1 MREGNNLGK
10 SKAVKAH
17 TRVTGDDAF
26 KARCTNARAIALLR
40 GMPTPPGPIQSGRKG
55 ISCLFLRKSNRLF
68 HSQSEKAIILILDF
82 CHVCISY
89 SVEGECSRLL
99 STLPVGYSLTHR
111 NRRLFRSDSSTCA
124 FVQGQIPSSRKVEDG
139 LPGGRLTHKIKRSA
153 YAFYP
158 CQALLESESHLR
170 YLHH

>member
-1 MREGNNLGK
+1 MQGPSPYFAGCPLHPDLYSPGRDLFVKWDTWPRTGNQR
-10 SKAVKAH
+10 
-17 TRVTGDDAF
+17 T
-26 KARCTNARAIALLR
+26 
-40 GMPTPPGPIQSGRKG
+40 GRKG